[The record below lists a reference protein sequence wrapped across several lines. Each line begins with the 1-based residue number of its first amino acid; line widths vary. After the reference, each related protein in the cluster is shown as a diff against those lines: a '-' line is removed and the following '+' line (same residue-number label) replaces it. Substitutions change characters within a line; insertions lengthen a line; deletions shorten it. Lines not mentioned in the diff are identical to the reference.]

1 MELRHLDLDLS
12 LISFQIY
19 WTLAH
24 RMRGVV
30 VRRQRAVADLSG
42 GTVQNRD

>member
-1 MELRHLDLDLS
+1 MELGHIDPDLS

-24 RMRGVV
+24 RMRGEV
-30 VRRQRAVADLSG
+30 VRRERAIADLSG